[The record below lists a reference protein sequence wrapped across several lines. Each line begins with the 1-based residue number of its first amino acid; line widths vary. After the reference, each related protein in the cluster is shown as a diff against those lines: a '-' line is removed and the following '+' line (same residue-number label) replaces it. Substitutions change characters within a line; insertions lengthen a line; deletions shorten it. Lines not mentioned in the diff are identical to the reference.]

1 MSRIR
6 LQSSNKLPCMFCGL
20 SDDCTERFG
29 EKKTY
34 PEHDLTLHYYCLLL
48 SSGIWQRGKEN
59 EEIYGFLVC
68 DIKKEINRAKKL
80 MCGLCKNRG
89 ASIGCVF
96 PKCRRSFHYPCGVK
110 KECIFQFT
118 GSFRS
123 YCWEHRPVQKIVS
136 SQADSSPCTIC
147 LEHISNVPSYNVL
160 HGPCCKTS
168 WFHRNCLQRQALSA
182 GLFFFRCT
190 VCNNRDKFQKEML
203 RMGIHIPERDASWE
217 LEENAFQELLVR
229 YQRCD
234 AKKCVC
240 RGGREYN
247 DPESKWE
254 IVCCQCCGSSGTHR
268 ACSSIQKLEPSWE
281 CPDCSGIVSTPGKRS
296 RPASLAQSDQLGCLG
311 FGIESSPKCPRLST
325 TPEDKVL
332 LRHIPTQER
341 TILDILHN
349 LRLQIN
355 TDSVCTMLIQR
366 ETLWESSIECF
377 QNSKFCP
384 SGTLR
389 VKFTKHKFRKE
400 CKQSNGSL
408 SEYFGLLLN
417 AIRSSPLLEGSE
429 HKNIAL
435 NFEAL
440 QDKLYYEAGR
450 MVALALIHGG
460 PAPGFFSQTLF
471 RCLLYDPQLVL
482 PSVEDVAD
490 PNVVQAILT
499 IQSCQRLGMLK
510 SAVDHYF
517 DYLQKT
523 GSLCLVQ
530 TVRDRDLLVKQLLSY
545 HVIRRVQQPLE
556 SFKQGLMTLG
566 VLEKIQA
573 HPTLFW
579 SALVLG
585 PEKLTAK
592 AMADLFTVTYTGL
605 SAKQQS
611 DALGFW
617 VDYLEDT
624 EEGTTASSLE
634 DILNFATGLP
644 SIPPAGFDPWPSV
657 RFRNKASLKARKNIH
672 CLELPVCSSYSDFT
686 DNMNKAICKVLCKA

>member
-1 MSRIR
+1 MHKAEHQCSFEIPEYFRSICKPNECCCR
-6 LQSSNKLPCMFCGL
+6 SSLACMFCGL

-247 DPESKWE
+247 DPE
-254 IVCCQCCGSSGTHR
+254 
-268 ACSSIQKLEPSWE
+268 
-281 CPDCSGIVSTPGKRS
+281 
-296 RPASLAQSDQLGCLG
+296 
-311 FGIESSPKCPRLST
+311 
-325 TPEDKVL
+325 
-332 LRHIPTQER
+332 RHIPTQER